1 MWCSTH
7 KHNLYVTLVTVS
19 VVRKLRVNLKYPNVA
34 VDEFGNRGHW
44 TMIYNE
50 GFEITVNQRTFFAFS
65 YFKQVTRTCRS
76 ILT

>member
-1 MWCSTH
+1 MR
-7 KHNLYVTLVTVS
+7 VAAS
-19 VVRKLRVNLKYPNVA
+19 VVRKLRVNLKYPDVA

-50 GFEITVNQRTFFAFS
+50 GFEVTVNQRTYFAFS
-65 YFKQVTRTCRS
+65 YFKQVTRACFS

>member
-1 MWCSTH
+1 MWCSMH
-7 KHNLYVTLVTVS
+7 KHNLYVTTVTVS

-50 GFEITVNQRTFFAFS
+50 GFEITVNDF
-65 YFKQVTRTCRS
+65 V
-76 ILT
+76 LLVP